1 MCPSDPRD
9 KKVDLKNSSVTEIPL
24 RTLKRFLPSRFK

>member
-9 KKVDLKNSSVTEIPL
+9 KKVDLKISSVTEIPL
-24 RTLKRFLPSRFK
+24 KTSAQFLQSRFK